1 MFGII
6 NLHSFVRY
14 PNAKWEVIMGN
25 KKLCEYSMPVILEDY
40 LNYMET
46 IRGKST
52 LSASE
57 YFFDLRTFYRFCA
70 VRFRLVDGK
79 DFDKVDIGEMSEDF
93 LKNVRLQDLHSY
105 INYIDKVR
113 NNCNKTKA
121 RKIAS
126 LRAYF
131 KHLCNVTEYLD
142 HNPTDK
148 LETPKVES
156 RHPVYLSL
164 EDARNLLS
172 NIEGRYKVRDY
183 AIITVFLNC
192 GLRLSELVGIN
203 VEDIKGDV
211 LTVIGKGNKE
221 RMVYLNNACKN
232 ALDRYLEIRPVP
244 YDMDDALFLSNRKR
258 RIATKSVQELV
269 AKHMKSAGLSGKHYS
284 PHKLRHTAA
293 TLMYQ
298 HGNVDIRALQEVL
311 GHENIS
317 TTQIYTHVNS
327 ERLKKAVEK
336 NPLSDF
342 ECKIKEETA
351 FLSY

>member
-1 MFGII
+1 
-6 NLHSFVRY
+6 
-14 PNAKWEVIMGN
+14 MG
-25 KKLCEYSMPVILEDY
+25 KKKISEYSMPVILEDY

-46 IRGKST
+46 IRGKSP
-52 LSASE
+52 LSVSE

-70 VRFRLVDGK
+70 VRFRLVEGK
-79 DFDKVDIGEMSEDF
+79 EYDKVDIGKMSEDF

-105 INYIDKVR
+105 INYIDKIR

-126 LRAYF
+126 LKAYF
-131 KHLCNVTEYLD
+131 KYLCVVTEYLD
-142 HNPTDK
+142 NNPTDK
-148 LETPKVES
+148 LEAPKVES

-164 EDARNLLS
+164 EDARKLLS
-172 NIEGRYKVRDY
+172 NIEGRYKTRDY

-192 GLRLSELVGIN
+192 GLRLSELIGIN
-203 VEDIKGDV
+203 MEDIKGNV

-221 RMVYLNNACKN
+221 RTVYLNKACKN
-232 ALDRYLEIRPVP
+232 ALDRYLEIRLQSCSQ
-244 YDMDDALFLSNRKR
+244 DDALFLSNRKR

-269 AKHMKSAGLSGKHYS
+269 AKHMKSAGFSGKHYS

-298 HGNVDIRALQEVL
+298 YGNVDIRALQEVL

-327 ERLKKAVEK
+327 ERLKKAVDK
-336 NPLSDF
+336 NPLSNF
-342 ECKIKEETA
+342 ECKIKEESMN
-351 FLSY
+351 FDYWVSIDK